1 MRNELYHH
9 GVKGMKWGHR
19 KQVDYNAKARHA
31 RNTALGLGL
40 ASGVLGAANKAYNE
54 TLLDGHH
61 SMTPKKALIGLGL
74 SAASIGAAAGSA
86 KAVESQVKNMNRA
99 QGRNNL
105 TRGQKKVLKASK
117 AIYIG
122 AAALYNLPMIAVDA
136 IGVGTKTDMGKATYS
151 NYKGTPIDTTWREIP
166 LD

>member
-1 MRNELYHH
+1 
-9 GVKGMKWGHR
+9 
-19 KQVDYNAKARHA
+19 
-31 RNTALGLGL
+31 
-40 ASGVLGAANKAYNE
+40 
-54 TLLDGHH
+54 
-61 SMTPKKALIGLGL
+61 
-74 SAASIGAAAGSA
+74 
-86 KAVESQVKNMNRA
+86 MNRA